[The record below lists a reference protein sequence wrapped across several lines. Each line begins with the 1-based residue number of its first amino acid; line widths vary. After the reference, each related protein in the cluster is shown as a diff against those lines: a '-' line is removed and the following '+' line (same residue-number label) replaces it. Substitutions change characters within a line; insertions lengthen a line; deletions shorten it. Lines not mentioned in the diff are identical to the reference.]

1 MPKPQGFSWLVHP
14 PKPQFARGYTA
25 LVDEK
30 RHAPP
35 GTSAKRLMD
44 FGILRQGRADC
55 VRTLTTKETVWVL
68 LRGRVQI
75 TSAAGVTEV
84 ARTSLFDES
93 PTTLLA
99 GAGERIEL
107 KSLAADTEWAVVA
120 ATNSKLKGARLFRP
134 GEAANEDRGAGL
146 AQEACR
152 RTVRAIFD
160 YTSEPDSQ
168 LVIGEV
174 VNRAGRWSSYPP
186 HHHAQPEV
194 YHYRFT
200 AAAGYGHAEVG
211 EEVVKVRTG
220 DTTLIPGGLDHAQV
234 AAPGYGMYY
243 LWIVRHLP
251 RRPYKG
257 FTFTREHQWLLD
269 PKKQGWQPA
278 A

>member
-14 PKPQFARGYTA
+14 PKPQFTRGYTA

-30 RHAPP
+30 RHALK
-35 GTSAKRLMD
+35 GTSAKALMD
-44 FGILRQGRADC
+44 FGILRQGRDDC

-68 LRGRVQI
+68 LRGRAQI
-75 TSAAGVTEV
+75 TSSAGVTEV
-84 ARTSLFDES
+84 ARGSLFDEA
-93 PTTLLA
+93 PTTLQA

-120 ATNSKLKGARLFRP
+120 ATNPKLKGVRLIRP
-134 GEAANEDRGAGL
+134 GEVQNEDRGAGL

-160 YTSEPDSQ
+160 HASEPDSQ

-186 HHHAQPEV
+186 HHHAQPEI

-200 AAAGYGHAEVG
+200 APAGYGHAEVG

-220 DTTLIPGGLDHAQV
+220 DTTLIRGGLDHAQV

-269 PKKQGWQPA
+269 PQKQGWEPSA
-278 A
+278 

>member
-1 MPKPQGFSWLVHP
+1 MPRPQGLSCLVHP
-14 PKPQFARGYTA
+14 PQPRFIRGYTG
-25 LVDEK
+25 LVTEY
-30 RHAPP
+30 RHAL
-35 GTSAKRLMD
+35 GKTGAKALMD
-44 FGILRQGRADC
+44 FGILRQGRGEVMR
-55 VRTLTTKETVWVL
+55 VRTTKETVWVL
-68 LRGRVQI
+68 LRGRVRFT
-75 TSAAGVTEV
+75 TSAGVGE
-84 ARTSLFDES
+84 AMRRSLFDEA
-93 PTTLLA
+93 PTTLHA
-99 GAGERIEL
+99 GTGEDVEL

-120 ATNSKLKGARLFRP
+120 ATNPGFKGVRVITPA
-134 GEAANEDRGAGL
+134 EVASEDRGAGL

-160 YTSEPDSQ
+160 HSTQPASQ

-200 AAAGYGHAEVG
+200 LPQGYGHAELG
-211 EEVVKVRTG
+211 EQVVKVRSG

-257 FTFTREHQWLLD
+257 FTFTREHRWLLD
-269 PKKQGWQPA
+269 PRQQGWQPSA
-278 A
+278 